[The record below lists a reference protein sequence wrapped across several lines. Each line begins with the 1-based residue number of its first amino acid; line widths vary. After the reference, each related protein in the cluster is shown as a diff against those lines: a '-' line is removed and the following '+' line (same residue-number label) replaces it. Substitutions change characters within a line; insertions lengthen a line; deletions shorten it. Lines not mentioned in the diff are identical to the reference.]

1 MTKFDKTYWDKNYSD
16 PMSMDGIGNA
26 KDHVKYLES
35 FLAIEHVDVSTVVD
49 LGFGYGHLFREMLKA
64 FKPHIALGIEPSPY
78 AFKKVKLDKLRPVPS
93 TQLTLLEEDLVT
105 WSRTNRKNNKFD
117 LGICTSVFQYI
128 SDKDLKEIIPILA
141 KRIKYLYLTV
151 PTDIEL
157 GRQVSELE
165 FKDEYAIHRS
175 REKYQKLLRPSFT
188 FVSARVLESKH
199 YFDEETTSFTDLLYR
214 F

>member
-26 KDHVKYLES
+26 KEHTKYLES
-35 FLAIEHVDVSTVVD
+35 FLKIEHVDISTIVD

-64 FKPHIALGIEPSPY
+64 FKPYRAVGIEPSPF
-78 AFKKVKLDKLRPVPS
+78 AFKKVKPDKLRPVPS
-93 TQLTLLEEDLVT
+93 TELELYEEDLVT
-105 WSRTNRKNNKFD
+105 WCRSKRKDNKFD
-117 LGICTSVFQYI
+117 LGICTSVFQYL
-128 SDKDLKEIIPILA
+128 SDKELKEVIPVLA
-141 KRIKYLYLTV
+141 KRVKFLYLTV
-151 PTDIEL
+151 PTNVEL

-175 REKYQKLLRPSFT
+175 RDKYQKLLRPHFT
-188 FVSARVLESKH
+188 FISSRVLESKH
-199 YFDEETTSFTDLLYR
+199 YFDEESTHFTDLLYR